1 MNAGVELRL
10 ARVKQGL
17 TQEDVSARTKITPAI
32 LEAIEDEQFERLPAV
47 IYLRGFLRSYASEVG
62 LQPSAVVDRYLAEW
76 ESASRAL
83 TAFDSETT
91 VIETVVAL
99 RPPKEIVAD
108 DFQSEAAL
116 APVEPMP
123 SVPVARAVT
132 GRALG
137 RIVALAASL
146 VIVVAAV
153 AVIRSLGSATQPV
166 TLSAMPAAAP
176 RVVAPDIVVA
186 RAHGGP
192 ATLHGGVRPEP
203 AVVSAAFPMPA
214 DIPSPVVAAENAAP
228 MLSGEWTLTN
238 EVQSTNFKAFEGLQ
252 LEYRLTLSQDGVI
265 VTGRGEKW
273 SENGREIPSTRRT
286 PISVAGT
293 LYQNRLE
300 LSFTEAGTRRTSG
313 GRFVWQVSDD
323 GEMRGTFSSDAASSR
338 GSSYVRRMP

>member
-1 MNAGVELRL
+1 
-10 ARVKQGL
+10 
-17 TQEDVSARTKITPAI
+17 
-32 LEAIEDEQFERLPAV
+32 
-47 IYLRGFLRSYASEVG
+47 
-62 LQPSAVVDRYLAEW
+62 
-76 ESASRAL
+76 
-83 TAFDSETT
+83 
-91 VIETVVAL
+91 
-99 RPPKEIVAD
+99 
-108 DFQSEAAL
+108 
-116 APVEPMP
+116 MP
-123 SVPVARAVT
+123 SVPVARAAT

-153 AVIRSLGSATQPV
+153 AVIRSLGSAAQPV

-176 RVVAPDIVVA
+176 RVVAPDVVVA
-186 RAHGGP
+186 RALGGP

-203 AVVSAAFPMPA
+203 AVVSAAFSMPA
-214 DIPSPVVAAENAAP
+214 DIPSPAVAAENAAP

-300 LSFTEAGTRRTSG
+300 LSFTEAGTRRTSA

-323 GEMRGTFSSDAASSR
+323 GEMRGTFSSDAAARAAAPTCAGCRSRLLEKRQPEGKRAKANKRSSR
-338 GSSYVRRMP
+338 LRRRSPDYLWALFAFAFCLCLLPSAAFLTGRAVATRDTRSCQGGTRASRTSSPR